1 MGGGSLNDEP
11 PFTMD
16 IILNMKLTPLELDF
30 LTIASGALKETFP
43 PAPFF
48 ILSPKALKAYD
59 QEIVKAGLPEIL
71 RENDLMEEVAASTGM
86 DRGKV
91 AFLLS
96 EAMEFIVWE
105 RAWIR
110 RLQWVLQYVAIFVI
124 LNVIWLLI

>member
-1 MGGGSLNDEP
+1 
-11 PFTMD
+11 MD
-16 IILNMKLTPLELDF
+16 TAVISIIMKLTPSELDF
-30 LTIASGALKETFP
+30 LTVASGALKETFP

-71 RENDLMEEVAASTGM
+71 QENDLMEEVVASTGM
-86 DRGKV
+86 DRGKI
-91 AFLLS
+91 ALLLS

-110 RLQWVLQYVAIFVI
+110 RLQWILQYIAIFVI
-124 LNVIWLLI
+124 LNVLWLLI